1 MVGADTPASA
11 PDCCTNGQ
19 IVFYHGAAM
28 PTKTTHTH
36 EHDAVEEKLGFFR
49 RWIFDF
55 HNRTVLFRLGN
66 WVFTTYAFLAGLAFF
81 AGFGASLWY
90 DAMVGE
96 DPVMLARLY
105 LFLVVPGVLVGLRI
119 FSIMLEW
126 RNLFRH
132 PIKTIIKP
140 GYMLHGG
147 IAGGTVALF
156 AVSQMTGVPFLRLL
170 DAPAFGLC
178 LGEAI
183 ARLGCY
189 VYGCCWGRPTKSRFG
204 VRYTSKDSK
213 VVRCAPHLHNVK
225 IHPAQLYALVIYLG
239 VFASFYALLP
249 LLPFD
254 GAMTAIYFI
263 VHSVV
268 RLSLEYF
275 RQDDRGKLWG
285 KLTHTNLYSIAM
297 IVLAFVILG
306 YGISYSGAVEA
317 DLGIRFIHILSN
329 PDLIP
334 WLALYGIVFGFAYG
348 VHYRKVGSW
357 LEKPSAGMNSNVN
370 ELSMG
375 ATDRM
380 EESAGREHEH
390 GPFCNHD
397 HK

>member
-1 MVGADTPASA
+1 VRRSVA
-11 PDCCTNGQ
+11 PNHFIYSG
-19 IVFYHGAAM
+19 IVFYHEAAM

-36 EHDAVEEKLGFFR
+36 EHEVAQEKLGFIR
-49 RWIFDF
+49 RWILDF

-90 DAMVGE
+90 DAMVGT
-96 DPVMLARLY
+96 DPVLLARLY

-147 IAGGTVALF
+147 IAGGAVALY
-156 AVSQMTGVPFLRLL
+156 AISQMIGVPFLRLI

-189 VYGCCWGRPTKSRFG
+189 VYGCCWGRPTNSRFG

-213 VVRCAPHLHNVK
+213 VVRCAPHLANVK
-225 IHPAQLYALVIYLG
+225 IHPAQLYALVIYLV
-239 VFASFYALLP
+239 VFAAFYAVLP
-249 LLPFD
+249 LMPFD
-254 GAMTAIYFI
+254 GAMTATYVIL
-263 VHSVV
+263 HSVI

-285 KLTHTNLYSIAM
+285 KLTHTNFYSIVM
-297 IVLAFVILG
+297 IMVGCVILG
-306 YGISYSGAVEA
+306 YGITYSAPVDA
-317 DLGIRFIHILSN
+317 DLSIRFIHVLSN
-329 PDLIP
+329 PQLLP
-334 WLALYGIVFGFAYG
+334 WLLLYGVVFGFAYG

-357 LEKPSAGMNSNVN
+357 LEKPSAGMDSNVN

-375 ATDRM
+375 AAARM
-380 EESAGREHEH
+380 EDAAGRHRH
-390 GPFCNHD
+390 GPFCDHD
-397 HK
+397 